1 MIISN
6 ISLPLLAAVD
16 TALLGHLDDA
26 RFLGAVAIG
35 SSVLTFLFWSFGFL
49 RMGTTSLTARA
60 YGANDNNE
68 GRLILAQGALF
79 ASVLALFLFA
89 MQGWLFPFALNLMDA
104 SPITSELALS
114 YCSIR
119 IYSAPATLIN
129 YAIVGWFIGQ
139 QDTRSPLIIMVC
151 TNLLNILLDSL
162 FILGL
167 DMKSE
172 GAAIATVIAEYT
184 GLLISL
190 YLINKKL
197 GDLPGQLDKHKLL
210 KLSHY
215 RSMLTVNR
223 HLFVRTACL
232 LFSFSFF
239 TAQGARQGDTLLAAN
254 AIILQLLML
263 LAYGFDGFAHA
274 AEALIGKAI
283 GGKNLDAFYA
293 ACRAITVWALFSAFA
308 FTLIFFF
315 AKEPL
320 VYLFSDIE
328 SLRLE
333 VYQYYPWLLALP
345 FICIG
350 GYQLDGIFIGAG
362 KSAGMQASML
372 FSVFIIYLPLWWF
385 TQGLGNHGL
394 WLAFCAFNLARTLSM
409 YILYVRYSQSK
420 SWI

>member
-16 TALLGHLDDA
+16 TALLGHLEDP
-26 RFLGAVAIG
+26 RYLGAVAIG

-60 YGANDNNE
+60 FGAHDHNE
-68 GRLILAQGALF
+68 SRLILAQGALF
-79 ASVLALFLFA
+79 ACFLALLLF
-89 MQGWLFPFALNLMDA
+89 MLQGWLFPFALSLMEP
-104 SPITSELALS
+104 SPETGELALS
-114 YCSIR
+114 YCAIR

-139 QDTRSPLIIMVC
+139 QDTRSPLIIMVF
-151 TNLLNILLDSL
+151 TNVLNIVLDSL

-172 GAAIATVIAEYT
+172 GAALATVIAEYT
-184 GLLISL
+184 GLIISL
-190 YLINKKL
+190 YLIRRTL
-197 GDLPGQLDKHKLL
+197 SRMPGQLDTPKLL
-210 KLSHY
+210 QLSHY
-215 RSMLTVNR
+215 RQMLTVNR
-223 HLFVRTACL
+223 HLFIRTACL

-283 GGKNLDAFYA
+283 GGKKQEDFYA
-293 ACRAITVWALFSAFA
+293 VCRAITVWALLSALA
-308 FTLIFFF
+308 FTLIFTV

-320 VYLFSDIE
+320 VFLFSDIE

-333 VYQYYPWLLALP
+333 VYHYYPWLLTLP
-345 FICIG
+345 LISIG
-350 GYQLDGIFIGAG
+350 SYQLDGIFIGAG
-362 KSAGMQASML
+362 KSAGMQWSML
-372 FSVFIIYLPLWWF
+372 FSVFIVFLPIWWL

-394 WLAFCAFNLARTLSM
+394 WLAFCMFNFSRTATM
-409 YILYVRYSQSK
+409 FILFVRYSQSK
-420 SWI
+420 SWV